1 MECYICLLFVSV
13 CVVGMSA
20 APSGSGQ
27 FDRLGVG
34 LRVDMRARHC
44 SVVGFLPDPL
54 NLPLGTMGTWFFFM
68 ALLVVGVVFVL
79 HAATSREKL
88 PMCVPRSLSTIK
100 NRVLGGLVSQ
110 CLLTNEVP

>member
-1 MECYICLLFVSV
+1 MEHYIRLLFVSV

-27 FDRLGVG
+27 FGRLGVG

-54 NLPLGTMGTWFFFM
+54 NLPFGTMGTWFFFYG
-68 ALLVVGVVFVL
+68 VVGCWRRL
-79 HAATSREKL
+79 RASCSYESRKTPNVRTAQPINDQEPGFGWSGISISPHK
-88 PMCVPRSLSTIK
+88 
-100 NRVLGGLVSQ
+100 
-110 CLLTNEVP
+110 